1 MSNNSIKTTLP
12 YREYR
17 SKRELRDGTLM
28 MTVFDEDRSRTN
40 YRYREREDRS
50 GRYYDD
56 DESYVQKIGMH
67 KTADP

>member
-56 DESYVQKIGMH
+56 DDEWKRHGMH